1 MNEQKSTAAVAIERC
16 APDRPTGLVVAIATA
31 AVDTLVAA
39 TIIGELVSDPRPSW
53 TLLGL
58 DIAVG
63 VLGCAV
69 LPFLFRRPAATA
81 VGLAALAAL
90 SPAATPLATVGT
102 LHVARV
108 RRFPVALAVAGA
120 GIVGLAIQ
128 GAWRPYPGLSYGW
141 WLLLD
146 VAVFAALVG
155 WGTLAQARAALITSL
170 RERARR
176 VEAEQTHRVAEARLL
191 ERTRI
196 AREMHDVLAH
206 RLSLLATYAGAL
218 EFRPDA
224 PPEQIS
230 RAAAVVRAGAHQAL
244 EELREVIGVLRE
256 DDLANNQATEERRNG
271 AAAGARPTGAPD
283 GSAERP
289 QPTLADLSRLVD
301 ESREAGVQ
309 VDLDN
314 RVPDASAMPAST
326 GRTAYRIVQ
335 EGLTNAR
342 KHAQG
347 QPVRVAVAGSAGSQL
362 VIDIR
367 NPLAGGPIVGTPV
380 PGSGTGL
387 IGLSERVH
395 LAGGEVDHGLT
406 TTGEFRLH
414 ASLPWPQ

>member
-1 MNEQKSTAAVAIERC
+1 MNDQNSSSAVARERCTPERPPGHVVAVATAAVA
-16 APDRPTGLVVAIATA
+16 
-31 AVDTLVAA
+31 TLVAA
-39 TIIGELVSDPRPSW
+39 TIIGELLSDPRPSW

-69 LPFLFRRPAATA
+69 LPLLFWRPPPTA

-90 SPAATPLATVGT
+90 SPAATPPSTVGT

-108 RRFPVALAVAGA
+108 RRFPVAVAVAAA
-120 GIVGLAIQ
+120 GIVGHAIQ
-128 GAWRPYPGLSYGW
+128 GAWRPYPGLSYAW
-141 WLLLD
+141 WLVVD
-146 VAVFAALVG
+146 VAVHAALVG

-176 VEAEQTHRVAEARLL
+176 VEAEQAHRVAEARLL

-206 RLSLLATYAGAL
+206 RLSLLTTYAGAL

-230 RAAAVVRAGAHQAL
+230 RAAAVIRAGAHQAL
-244 EELREVIGVLRE
+244 EELREVIGVLRG
-256 DDLANNQATEERRNG
+256 DDLVTAETTEKRRNG
-271 AAAGARPTGAPD
+271 AASGARPAGSLD
-283 GSAERP
+283 GSTERP
-289 QPTLADLSRLVD
+289 QPTLADLSRLID

-314 RVPDASAMPAST
+314 RVLDASSMPTST
-326 GRTAYRIVQ
+326 GRTAFRIVQ

-347 QPVRVAVAGSAGSQL
+347 QPVRVAIAGAAGSRL
-362 VIDIR
+362 DIDIL
-367 NPLAGGPIVGTPV
+367 NPLADVLVAATPV

-395 LAGGEVDHGLT
+395 LAGGDVDHGLT
-406 TTGEFRLH
+406 MTGEFRLH

>member
-1 MNEQKSTAAVAIERC
+1 MNDQNSSIAVARERCTPERPTGQVVAVSTAAVA
-16 APDRPTGLVVAIATA
+16 V
-31 AVDTLVAA
+31 LVAA
-39 TIIGELVSDPRPSW
+39 TIIGEVLSDPRPSW

-69 LPFLFRRPAATA
+69 LPLLFWRPPPTA

-90 SPAATPLATVGT
+90 SPAATPLSTVGT

-108 RRFPVALAVAGA
+108 RRFPVAVAVAGA
-120 GIVGLAIQ
+120 GIVGHAIQ
-128 GAWRPYPGLSYGW
+128 GAWRPYPGLSYAW
-141 WLLLD
+141 WLVLD
-146 VAVFAALVG
+146 VAVHAALVG

-176 VEAEQTHRVAEARLL
+176 VEAEQARRVAEARLL

-206 RLSLLATYAGAL
+206 RLSLLTTYAGAL

-230 RAAAVVRAGAHQAL
+230 RAAAVIRAGAHQAL
-244 EELREVIGVLRE
+244 EELREVIGVLRG
-256 DDLANNQATEERRNG
+256 DDLVESEATEQQLNG
-271 AAAGARPTGAPD
+271 ASEAARPAGSLD
-283 GSAERP
+283 GSSERP

-314 RVPDASAMPAST
+314 RVLDASSVPTST
-326 GRTAYRIVQ
+326 GRTVYRIVQ

-347 QPVRVAVAGSAGSQL
+347 QPVRVAVAGNAGSRL

-367 NPLAGGPIVGTPV
+367 NPLPDVLVVGTPV

>member
-1 MNEQKSTAAVAIERC
+1 MNDQNPSIAVTRERC
-16 APDRPTGLVVAIATA
+16 TPERPTGLVVAVSTA
-31 AVDTLVAA
+31 AVAVLVAA
-39 TIIGELVSDPRPSW
+39 TIIGEVLSDPRPSS

-69 LPFLFRRPAATA
+69 LPLLFWRPPPTA

-90 SPAATPLATVGT
+90 SPAATPPSTVGT

-108 RRFPVALAVAGA
+108 RRFPVAVAVAGA
-120 GIVGLAIQ
+120 GIVGHAIQ
-128 GAWRPYPGLSYGW
+128 GAWRPYPGLSYAW
-141 WLLLD
+141 WLVVD
-146 VAVFAALVG
+146 VAVHAALVG

-176 VEAEQTHRVAEARLL
+176 VEAEQAHRVAEARLL

-206 RLSLLATYAGAL
+206 RLSLLTTYAGAL

-230 RAAAVVRAGAHQAL
+230 RAAAVIRAGAHQAL
-244 EELREVIGVLRE
+244 EELREVIGVLRG
-256 DDLANNQATEERRNG
+256 DDLVAAQAPEERQNG
-271 AAAGARPTGAPD
+271 AAPGARPAGSLD
-283 GSAERP
+283 GSTERP
-289 QPTLADLSRLVD
+289 QPTLADVSQLID

-314 RVPDASAMPAST
+314 RVLDASSVPTST
-326 GRTAYRIVQ
+326 GRTAFRIVQ

-347 QPVRVAVAGSAGSQL
+347 QPVRVTIAGTAGSRL
-362 VIDIR
+362 DIDIR
-367 NPLAGGPIVGTPV
+367 NPLADVLVAATPV

-395 LAGGEVDHGLT
+395 LAGGDVDHGRT

>member
-1 MNEQKSTAAVAIERC
+1 MNDKKATTALTSERC
-16 APDRPTGLVVAIATA
+16 APDRPTGTVVAVATA
-31 AVDTLVAA
+31 AVASLVVA
-39 TIIGELVSDPRPSW
+39 TIIGELVSDPRSSW

-69 LPFLFRRPAATA
+69 LPFLFRRPPATA

-90 SPAATPLATVGT
+90 SPAATPLATVGA

-128 GAWRPYPGLSYGW
+128 GAWRPHPGLSYGW
-141 WLLLD
+141 WLVLD

-155 WGTLAQARAALITSL
+155 WGTLAQARAALIMSL

-176 VEAEQTHRVAEARLL
+176 VEAEQAHRVAEARLL

-256 DDLANNQATEERRNG
+256 DGLANNEATGERRNG
-271 AAAGARPTGAPD
+271 AAPGARPTGAP
-283 GSAERP
+283 GSTERP
-289 QPTLADLSRLVD
+289 QPTLADLSRLVA

-406 TTGEFRLH
+406 TAGEFRLH
-414 ASLPWPQ
+414 ASLPWPP

>member
-1 MNEQKSTAAVAIERC
+1 MNEQTSATPLADKRCTA
-16 APDRPTGLVVAIATA
+16 DRPTGLVVAVATA
-31 AVDTLVAA
+31 AIATLVAA

-63 VLGCAV
+63 VVGCAV
-69 LPFLFRRPAATA
+69 LPLLFRRPPPTA

-90 SPAATPLATVGT
+90 SPAATPLSTVGT

-108 RRFPVALAVAGA
+108 RRFPVAVAVAGA
-120 GIVGLAIQ
+120 GIVGFAIQ

-141 WLLLD
+141 WLVLD
-146 VAVFAALVG
+146 VAVHAALVG

-176 VEAEQTHRVAEARLL
+176 VEAEQAHRVAEARLL

-224 PPEQIS
+224 QPEQIS
-230 RAAAVVRAGAHQAL
+230 RAGGVVRAGAHQAL

-256 DDLANNQATEERRNG
+256 DDLAPTNVIEERRNG
-271 AAAGARPTGAPD
+271 AASGGRQTGAPD
-283 GSAERP
+283 ESTERP

-314 RVPDASAMPAST
+314 RVPDVSAVPAST

-347 QPVRVAVAGSAGSQL
+347 QPVRVAVGGSAGSRL
-362 VIDIR
+362 IIDIR
-367 NPLAGGPIVGTPV
+367 NPMAGSLVGARPV

-395 LAGGEVDHGLT
+395 LAGGEVDHGPT
-406 TTGEFRLH
+406 ATGEFRLH
-414 ASLPWPQ
+414 ASLPWPA

>member
-1 MNEQKSTAAVAIERC
+1 MNEQKSPTDVAKEWC
-16 APDRPTGLVVAIATA
+16 TPDRPTGVVVAIATA
-31 AVDTLVAA
+31 AVATLVAA
-39 TIIGELVSDPRPSW
+39 TIIGELLSDPRPSW

-69 LPFLFRRPAATA
+69 LPVLFWRPPPTA

-90 SPAATPLATVGT
+90 SPAATPLSTVGA

-108 RRFPVALAVAGA
+108 RRFPMAVAVAGA
-120 GIVGLAIQ
+120 GIVGHAIL
-128 GAWRPYPGLSYGW
+128 GAWRPRPGLAYGW
-141 WLLLD
+141 WLVLD
-146 VAVFAALVG
+146 VAVYAALVG

-176 VEAEQTHRVAEARLL
+176 VEAEQAHRIAEARLL

-206 RLSLLATYAGAL
+206 RLSLLTTYAGAL

-230 RAAAVVRAGAHQAL
+230 RAAAVIRAGAHQAL
-244 EELREVIGVLRE
+244 EKLREVIGVLRG
-256 DDLANNQATEERRNG
+256 DDLVDHEATEERRNG
-271 AAAGARPTGAPD
+271 AAASTPPA
-283 GSAERP
+283 GSLDASTERP
-289 QPTLADLSRLVD
+289 QPTLADVWRLVD

-309 VDLDN
+309 VDLDT
-314 RVPDASAMPAST
+314 RVLDASSVPAST

-335 EGLTNAR
+335 EGLTNAH

-347 QPVRVAVAGSAGSQL
+347 QPVRVAVAGSAGSRL

-367 NPLAGGPIVGTPV
+367 NPLADGLLVGAPV

-395 LAGGEVDHGLT
+395 LAGGEVDHALT